1 MSGVR
6 VGAGGVTLASRGVAR
21 IRHANETVQVK
32 LGTAVAV
39 IYVAAISLVG
49 IEVLAIILEST
60 LLIPFAAPLAPLI
73 VIVFGTIALLR
84 RRAVRRDAGRTVAPG
99 HVAHGGRVRTR
110 TPSRAP
116 RGTTGSELASR
127 HP

>member
-1 MSGVR
+1 VSAVDR
-6 VGAGGVTLASRGVAR
+6 AR
-21 IRHANETVQVK
+21 HVNETVQVK

-49 IEVLAIILEST
+49 IEVLAVLLEST
-60 LLIPFAAPLAPLI
+60 LLIPFAAPLAPI
-73 VIVFGTIALLR
+73 VVIVLGTVALLR

-99 HVAHGGRVRTR
+99 HVAHGSRVRTR
-110 TPSRAP
+110 TASRAP
-116 RGTTGSELASR
+116 RGVAGSELAPR